1 MNAQPIPLGCA
12 FVCMKFP
19 EGRGCRGRET
29 PFQRG
34 LSPTASK
41 RLYEVKMEENKMGT
55 MGIGKL
61 VFSMSLPM
69 MISMIVQALYNVVDS
84 VFVAKIG
91 EDALTAV
98 SLAFP
103 MQNFMIAVCT
113 GTGVGVNALLSKR
126 LGMKDSDG
134 ANRVANNGVYLA
146 AFSYVL
152 FLLAGLFVA
161 EPFFRLQ
168 NDTQTIVDGGVTYLR
183 IVMCGSFGL
192 CAQIIMERLVQST
205 GRTVIAMITQGIGA
219 LINIVLD
226 PVMIFGLLGC
236 PALGIAG
243 AAYATIIGQIA
254 AAVLGVILNQVCNK
268 EISVNPVKY
277 RPDLKTI
284 GHIYAIGVPS
294 IIMQSIG
301 SVMTVG
307 MNKILYTFSSTAQ
320 AVFGVY
326 FKLQSIIF
334 MPVFGLNNGLVP
346 IIAYN
351 YGAQKKDRM
360 MRTIKVGCI
369 WAVSIMLVGMA
380 VMELFPEVLLGF
392 FEASEHMVEIGVP
405 ALRIICIS
413 FIFAGFC
420 ITVGSVF
427 QALGNGVYSMVVSA
441 TRQLCVLLPVAYLM
455 SLTGNLDLVW
465 LSFPIAEIASV
476 GLTLFFFHRIYKKVI
491 RHVGEASFV
500 AEINRE

>member
-1 MNAQPIPLGCA
+1 
-12 FVCMKFP
+12 
-19 EGRGCRGRET
+19 
-29 PFQRG
+29 
-34 LSPTASK
+34 
-41 RLYEVKMEENKMGT
+41 MGT
-55 MGIGKL
+55 MSIGKL
-61 VFSMSLPM
+61 VFSISLPM

-84 VFVAKIG
+84 IFVAKLS

-146 AFSYVL
+146 AFSYII
-152 FLLAGLFVA
+152 FLILGIFVS

-168 NDTQTIVDGGVTYLR
+168 NDTPVIVEGGIAYLR
-183 IVMCGSFGL
+183 IVMVGSFGL
-192 CAQIIMERLVQST
+192 SAQIIMERLVQST
-205 GRTVIAMITQGIGA
+205 GKTVIAMLTQGVGA

-226 PVMIFGLLGC
+226 PIMIFGLLGC

-243 AAYATIIGQIA
+243 AAYATVIGQIIA
-254 AAVLGVILNQVCNK
+254 AILGIILNQIYNK
-268 EISVNPVKY
+268 EITVNPIKY
-277 RPDLKTI
+277 RPDLRTI

-301 SVMTVG
+301 SVMVVG
-307 MNKILYTFSSTAQ
+307 MNKILYGFSSTAQ

-351 YGAQKKDRM
+351 YGAQKKERM
-360 MRTIKVGCI
+360 MKTIKVGCV
-369 WAVSIMLVGMA
+369 WAMSIMLVGVA
-380 VMELFPEVLLGF
+380 VMELFPDLLLKLF
-392 FEASEHMVEIGVP
+392 DASEHMLKIGVP
-405 ALRIICIS
+405 ALRLICIS

-420 ITVGSVF
+420 ITIGSVF
-427 QALGNGVYSMVVSA
+427 QALGNGLYSMIVSA
-441 TRQLCVLLPVAYLM
+441 ARQLCVLLPVAYLM
-455 SLTGNLDLVW
+455 TLTGKLDLVW
-465 LSFPIAEIASV
+465 LSFPIAELASV
-476 GLTLFFFHRIYKKVI
+476 ALTLFFFNRIYKNI
-491 RHVGEASFV
+491 ICHVGESSFE
-500 AEINRE
+500 AEIDKE